1 MMERVI
7 KLTESKADDIDIMVK
22 QNSRGVVVIG
32 WKNNL
37 ASAIAMVTPS
47 DILAEKHRKMG
58 EPGTG
63 KK

>member
-7 KLTESKADDIDIMVK
+7 KLTESKADDMVK

-37 ASAIAMVTPS
+37 ASAIATVTPS